1 MNNNAARPRLYAFFR
16 RCTAVCFSVCAMA
29 CLLLLPAHATPLTRA
44 EENSIRA
51 VVEGQMAAL
60 AIDDA
65 VKAFSF
71 AAPNVRKIV
80 GTAPQ
85 FMRLVRSSFPAIYR
99 PTSAAF
105 LKPEDHHGQ
114 VMQRVQVVDA
124 SGDAW
129 LATYSMQ
136 RQKDKSW
143 RITGCSVV
151 ANNGRMA

>member
-1 MNNNAARPRLYAFFR
+1 
-16 RCTAVCFSVCAMA
+16 
-29 CLLLLPAHATPLTRA
+29 
-44 EENSIRA
+44 
-51 VVEGQMAAL
+51 MAAL